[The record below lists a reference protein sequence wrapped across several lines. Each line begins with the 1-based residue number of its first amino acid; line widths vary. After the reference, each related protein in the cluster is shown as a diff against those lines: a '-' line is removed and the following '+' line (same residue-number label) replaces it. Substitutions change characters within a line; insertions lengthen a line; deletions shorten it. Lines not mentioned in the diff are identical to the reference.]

1 MKNST
6 KSLLN
11 LLYLCCSMS
20 LVLFILTMFGRLL
33 GAWLAWDMNDNFP
46 FSSKDLFVC
55 LKLTWMGLPAGFIF
69 WYFYYR

>member
-20 LVLFILTMFGRLL
+20 LVFFILILFGRLL
-33 GAWLAWDMNDNFP
+33 GAWLAWDMNNSIP
-46 FSSKDLFVC
+46 FSLEDLLVS
-55 LKLTWMGLPAGFIF
+55 LKLAWMGLPIGFIF